1 MGAKGNGEK
10 IVVRDYPLRW
20 DTKELLPICTKESLG
35 HKVLQKMTRHA
46 APSTCL
52 VGPREITTFDGKT
65 YRYTVN
71 DCEHIIFAEESSR
84 PRIFVSNKKSP
95 SKHVVSMVVDGEKF
109 EVEIPRETRHTQRQ
123 QATLKVN
130 GQVKQVQQQQQQQR
144 EEIKETHVTR
154 HEDGVYSIHSYKYG
168 DEAAD
173 LKTGRECI
181 LSESE
186 LTGLRFM
193 LEDGKCRGIPEEK
206 KTQIE
211 REEERCVKEE
221 VEPTI
226 VSGIVTPKRSN
237 PTERRHL
244 IEKQGQK
251 SCFSKNMIRSCNQS
265 TPKEVRARQVGYV
278 CMKGPKD
285 NVMER
290 RVKSGDRVPEFQN
303 MPTDFSQTVY
313 KPSQC

>member
-1 MGAKGNGEK
+1 MGRGRYLTVKAKGNGEK

-52 VGPREITTFDGKT
+52 VEPREITTFDGKT

-84 PRIFVSNKKSP
+84 PRIFVSNKKTP

-109 EVEIPRETRHTQRQ
+109 EVEIPRGTRHTQRQ

-130 GQVKQVQQQQQQQR
+130 NQVIADGERLMVR
-144 EEIKETHVTR
+144 TNELVFRNRATGLCGDLNGEET
-154 HEDGVYSIHSYKYG
+154 
-168 DEAAD
+168 AD

-193 LEDGKCRGIPEEK
+193 LEDG
-206 KTQIE
+206 
-211 REEERCVKEE
+211 
-221 VEPTI
+221 
-226 VSGIVTPKRSN
+226 
-237 PTERRHL
+237 
-244 IEKQGQK
+244 
-251 SCFSKNMIRSCNQS
+251 
-265 TPKEVRARQVGYV
+265 
-278 CMKGPKD
+278 
-285 NVMER
+285 
-290 RVKSGDRVPEFQN
+290 
-303 MPTDFSQTVY
+303 
-313 KPSQC
+313 